1 MHVAYYFGAN
11 FQTYVSKKLT
21 NKKLGNID
29 SGPTTLSLEFVQ
41 MKPKFTLI
49 LIDLYLQGGGGGS
62 RIRLLRMFAPE
73 QIRML
78 GPTTEPLYIV
88 VRMINIFFI
97 GYNQS

>member
-1 MHVAYYFGAN
+1 MTLKSVSATLN
-11 FQTYVSKKLT
+11 FK
-21 NKKLGNID
+21 
-29 SGPTTLSLEFVQ
+29 FVQ

-49 LIDLYLQGGGGGS
+49 FIDLYLQGGGGGS

-88 VRMINIFFI
+88 VRMINIIFI
-97 GYNQS
+97 G

>member
-1 MHVAYYFGAN
+1 MYQRKNHTIKQAN
-11 FQTYVSKKLT
+11 EKV
-21 NKKLGNID
+21 GNIE
-29 SGPTTLSLEFVQ
+29 LKFVQ
-41 MKPKFTLI
+41 MKPKLTLI

-88 VRMINIFFI
+88 VRMINIIFI
-97 GYNQS
+97 G

>member
-1 MHVAYYFGAN
+1 
-11 FQTYVSKKLT
+11 
-21 NKKLGNID
+21 
-29 SGPTTLSLEFVQ
+29 

-88 VRMINIFFI
+88 VRIK
-97 GYNQS
+97 

>member
-1 MHVAYYFGAN
+1 MYQRKKHTIKQAN
-11 FQTYVSKKLT
+11 EKV
-21 NKKLGNID
+21 GNIE
-29 SGPTTLSLEFVQ
+29 LKFVQ
-41 MKPKFTLI
+41 MKPKLTPI

-88 VRMINIFFI
+88 VRMINIIFI
-97 GYNQS
+97 G